1 MLVLVY
7 TFALLLVSPP
17 ALTAGLTAEEIMQQV
32 AENQR
37 RSVSARSA
45 IVYTQNVKIR
55 LLRGGGKLAREEN
68 HRFTIAPSD
77 EGFTKKRT
85 EFRGVLRHNNQL
97 MPYAEPHYE
106 RGMVDLD
113 AFVSAELAELV
124 DNNSRDG
131 ISENLFP
138 LTANQQHKY
147 EFTLLGTET
156 LENREVYRVAF
167 KPRKQGVPKENRGQ
181 WQGEVFVDTTQLQP
195 VYVTTT
201 FVWSVPLPIRV
212 VFGTNVRQVGFALR
226 YEEVDDGIWFPV
238 SYGGE
243 FKIRAA
249 FLYGRTA
256 TISLTNEDF
265 RRTDVESR
273 ISYGD
278 VAAMPDEEHL
288 DREGGPAYTR

>member
-1 MLVLVY
+1 MLVLVCRL
-7 TFALLLVSPP
+7 ALLLVASP
-17 ALTAGLTAEEIMQQV
+17 ALTAGLTAEEIMQHV

-37 RSVSARSA
+37 RSVSARSS
-45 IVYTQNVKIR
+45 IVYTQNLKIR

-68 HRFTIAPSD
+68 HRFTIAPTD
-77 EGFTKKRT
+77 KGFKKKRT
-85 EFRGVLRHNNQL
+85 EFRGVVRHNNQL
-97 MPYAEPHYE
+97 MPYAEPYYQH
-106 RGMVDLD
+106 GMMDLD
-113 AFVSAELAELV
+113 AIVVEVLAELV
-124 DNNSRDG
+124 DDNSRDG
-131 ISENLFP
+131 ISKHLFP
-138 LTANQQHKY
+138 LTANRQPKY
-147 EFTLLGTET
+147 QFSLLGTET

-167 KPRKQGVPKENRGQ
+167 KPRKRGAPKDNRAH
-181 WQGEVFVDTTQLQP
+181 WEGEVFVDTTQLQP

-201 FVWSVPLPIRV
+201 FVWSVPLPVRV

-226 YEEVDDGIWFPV
+226 YEEVDEGIWFPV

-265 RRTDVESR
+265 RRTDVDSS

-278 VAAMPDEEHL
+278 EAAIPEEEPL
-288 DREGGPAYTR
+288 ERDGGQ